1 MAKGKNFG
9 GFGGGMNM
17 QAMMKQA
24 QKMQE
29 NMAKKQAE
37 LNEQTFTASAG
48 GGMVTATVY
57 GTKKLESVK
66 IDPQCVDPDDV
77 EMLEDLVLSAVNA
90 AIEAAG
96 SAVETEMGK
105 LTGGLGLGF

>member
-1 MAKGKNFG
+1 
-9 GFGGGMNM
+9 M
-17 QAMMKQA
+17 QALMKQA

-37 LNEQTFTASAG
+37 LNEKTFTASAG

-77 EMLEDLVLSAVNA
+77 EMLEDLIMA
-90 AIEAAG
+90 ATNEAL
-96 SAVETEMGK
+96 GK
-105 LTGGLGLGF
+105 ADEASTAAMSSMTGGLNLGGLPF

>member
-1 MAKGKNFG
+1 MAKHG
-9 GFGGGMNM
+9 GYPMGMMGGGNM
-17 QAMMKQA
+17 QALMKQA

-57 GTKKLESVK
+57 GTKKAGERKDRPPVCGSGR
-66 IDPQCVDPDDV
+66 CG
-77 EMLEDLVLSAVNA
+77 NA
-90 AIEAAG
+90 GRPGA
-96 SAVETEMGK
+96 
-105 LTGGLGLGF
+105 FRRQRRH